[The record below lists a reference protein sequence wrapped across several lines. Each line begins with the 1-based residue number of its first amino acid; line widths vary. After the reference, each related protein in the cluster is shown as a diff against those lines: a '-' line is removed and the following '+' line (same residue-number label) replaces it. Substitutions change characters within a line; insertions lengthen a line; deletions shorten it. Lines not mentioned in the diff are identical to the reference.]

1 MPIDI
6 VYEDGFAPIS
16 PADHMVN
23 RSRIL
28 HSRFA
33 RHGPNLPPFPS
44 LSQPSN
50 AQCCGVTIGRVLK
63 GLQTGFGDDFFGR
76 FSFNI
81 QPSAVLAA
89 HEVVWQGGSARNGKS
104 CGSSC
109 EMPVDH
115 CRLPVW
121 LAVPVGT
128 KLARIRN
135 IVAHRPPTP
144 SCAGVPSQNCLVR
157 RL

>member
-1 MPIDI
+1 MHLPPRLQAGLPQRPEKIVPIDI
-6 VYEDGFAPIS
+6 VYEDVFAPIS

-81 QPSAVLAA
+81 QHSTLGRSGRPRSGVARWISKKWQVL
-89 HEVVWQGGSARNGKS
+89 
-104 CGSSC
+104 
-109 EMPVDH
+109 
-115 CRLPVW
+115 
-121 LAVPVGT
+121 
-128 KLARIRN
+128 RIF
-135 IVAHRPPTP
+135 V
-144 SCAGVPSQNCLVR
+144 
-157 RL
+157 